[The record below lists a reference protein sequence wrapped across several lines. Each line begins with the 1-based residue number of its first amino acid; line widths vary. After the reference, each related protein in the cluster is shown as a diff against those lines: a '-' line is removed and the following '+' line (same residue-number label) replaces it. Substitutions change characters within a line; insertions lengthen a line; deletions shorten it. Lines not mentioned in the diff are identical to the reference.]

1 MYLNNA
7 NSSLFHYKGQDMPKR
22 KTTTLSLAIVC
33 FTLLAALALIRDDLC
48 KVEYRNGTMFL
59 NVNLAYEVRG

>member
-1 MYLNNA
+1 
-7 NSSLFHYKGQDMPKR
+7 MPKR

-48 KVEYRNGTMFL
+48 KVEYRNGAMLGFYAGTAEISVSPIL
-59 NVNLAYEVRG
+59 TRQPAHPDQ

>member
-1 MYLNNA
+1 MYLNNT
-7 NSSLFHYKGQDMPKR
+7 NSSLFTFRRQDMPKR

-48 KVEYRNGTMFL
+48 KVEYRNGTVLL
-59 NVNLAYEVRG
+59 NVVLAYEVQS

>member
-1 MYLNNA
+1 MYPDNT
-7 NSSLFHYKGQDMPKR
+7 NSSLFTFRRQDMPKR

-48 KVEYRNGTMFL
+48 KVEYRNGAMLL
-59 NVNLAYEVRG
+59 NVVLAYEVRG

>member
-1 MYLNNA
+1 LNNTD
-7 NSSLFHYKGQDMPKR
+7 SSLLTFRRQDMPKR

-48 KVEYRNGTMFL
+48 KVEYRNGAMLL
-59 NVNLAYEVRG
+59 NVVLAYEVRG

>member
-1 MYLNNA
+1 
-7 NSSLFHYKGQDMPKR
+7 MPKR

-48 KVEYRNGTMFL
+48 KVEYRSVTVPCYLTLFL
-59 NVNLAYEVRG
+59 PTK